1 MRLRHVGGLIL
12 AVGFP
17 SAMQAQ
23 ILPGLRAKNGEVQL
37 AGSISDA
44 PPTQVFSF
52 AGDQDAQV
60 VSGDWNGDGVR
71 TIGVGTTDGRFLLKN
86 ENTEGSPDI
95 VAEIPGNPKGIPVA
109 GRWKGGNVC
118 GIGMFVPEE
127 GKWILS
133 TSPTNPEAD
142 LVVYFGQSGDIPV
155 IGDWDGDG
163 VDTIGV
169 ARVNAEGDILIWIL
183 CDSNENPA
191 EDRKFTFGS
200 SAHLPVAG
208 DWDADGADAPGLL
221 NRLGGAW
228 VLSNTTDRP
237 DEQVVV
243 MKMTPE
249 LDESQPFVWGTK

>member
-1 MRLRHVGGLIL
+1 MKVNYLGGLL
-12 AVGFP
+12 AAVLP
-17 SAMQAQ
+17 LAAQAQ
-23 ILPGLRAKNGEVQL
+23 MLPALRAKNGEVQL

-44 PPTQVFSF
+44 PPAQVFSF
-52 AGDQDAQV
+52 AGDQAVQV
-60 VSGDWNGDGVR
+60 VSGDWNGDGMK
-71 TIGVGTTDGRFLLKN
+71 TIGVGTADGKFLLKN
-86 ENTEGSPDI
+86 ENTGGSPDI
-95 VAEIPGNPKGIPVA
+95 VSEIPDNSKGIPVA
-109 GRWKGGNVC
+109 GRWKGGDVC

-133 TSPTNPEAD
+133 MSPTSPKAD
-142 LVVYFGQSGDIPV
+142 LIVYFGQSGDIPV

-169 ARVNAEGDILIWIL
+169 VRPNAEGDILVWIL
-183 CDSNENPA
+183 CDSNESPA

-208 DWDADGADAPGLL
+208 DWNADGSDTPGLL
-221 NRLGGAW
+221 NKVGGAW

-249 LDESQPFVWGTK
+249 LDESQPFVWGTKQ